1 MSFIV
6 TLLVKQGQEWGE
18 GSLLAER
25 REGAGSLPFLQAG
38 DRGGSGIS
46 RIPLDA
52 STVLGEKVGHHLIL
66 KRVTSIRGGADM

>member
-6 TLLVKQGQEWGE
+6 TFLVKQGQEWGE
-18 GSLLAER
+18 GSLPAER

-38 DRGGSGIS
+38 DPRGSGIS

-52 STVLGEKVGHHLIL
+52 STVLGEKVGHHLVL
-66 KRVTSIRGGADM
+66 KGVTSIRGGADV